1 MSIITDALHHLLE
14 TELELMEHFLFSLKK
29 ENALLMDSYSNDD
42 LFDLTEIKNQYA
54 ERLSAVATQRDEAL
68 ADLGLA
74 AGQEG
79 LLAAQQQYP
88 ALSDTI
94 QELINTV
101 EKARQYNEE
110 NGLLIEAYLNYTS
123 EALEALNSAN
133 PTATNPQQA
142 QTYDAKGITRVKT
155 NLRRVVKA

>member
-1 MSIITDALHHLLE
+1 MSIITDALHHLLD
-14 TELELMEHFLFSLKK
+14 TELELMEHFLFSLEK

-54 ERLSAVATQRDEAL
+54 ERLSAVAIQRDEAL
-68 ADLGLA
+68 ENLGLA

-88 ALSDTI
+88 TLSDTI
-94 QELINTV
+94 QDLLITV
-101 EKARQYNEE
+101 EKAKQYNEE

-133 PTATNPQQA
+133 PTASPQQA
-142 QTYDAKGITRVKT
+142 QTYDAKGVTRVKT

>member
-1 MSIITDALHHLLE
+1 MSIITDALHHLLD
-14 TELELMEHFLFSLKK
+14 TELELMEHFLFSLEK
-29 ENALLMDSYSNDD
+29 ENALLMESYSNDD

-54 ERLSAVATQRDEAL
+54 ERLSAIAVQRDEAL

-79 LLAAQQQYP
+79 LLTAQQQYP
-88 ALSDTI
+88 TLSDTI

-123 EALEALNSAN
+123 EALETLNNAN
-133 PTATNPQQA
+133 PTASPQQA
-142 QTYDAKGITRVKT
+142 QTYDAKGVTRVKT
-155 NLRRVVKA
+155 HLRRIVKA